1 MPQEEEL
8 VRRAEEF
15 RQAAFR
21 AENLAGELT
30 ERQLA
35 WRPEPGRWSVKEC
48 LEHLVGVGEAY
59 LQVLDRAIREGRGEG
74 RTGRGPFR
82 HGPWD
87 RWLVRLM
94 EPPPRLGIPAPRAVN
109 PLKDADAGGST
120 GEEASGAPVLARFVE
135 LQDRLMERLDRADG
149 LDLAGIRLSSPFVSL
164 VRMDLG
170 TAFALVAAHQRRH
183 LWQAEQVTEEEGF
196 PAR

>member
-8 VRRAEEF
+8 ARRAQEF
-15 RQAAFR
+15 RQAASR
-21 AENLAGELT
+21 AEALAGELSG
-30 ERQLA
+30 RQLD
-35 WRPEPGRWSVKEC
+35 WRPEPGRWSVGDC
-48 LEHLVGVGEAY
+48 LEHLVGTGEAY
-59 LQVLDRAIREGRGEG
+59 LEVLDRAIREGRQQG

-82 HGPWD
+82 HGMWD

-94 EPPPRLGIPAPRAVN
+94 EPPPGLGLPAPRIVN
-109 PLKDADAGGST
+109 PLKEDPEGSPE
-120 GEEASGAPVLARFVE
+120 GEGSSAPVLSRFVD
-135 LQDRLMERLDRADG
+135 LQDRLTERLDRADG
-149 LDLAGIRLSSPFVSL
+149 LELAGIRLSSPFVSW

>member
-15 RQAAFR
+15 RRAASR
-21 AENLAGELT
+21 AENLAGGLS

-35 WRPEPGRWSVKEC
+35 WRPEPERWSVEEC
-48 LEHLVGVGEAY
+48 LEHLVGTGDAY
-59 LQVLDRAIREGRGEG
+59 LRVLDRVIREGRREE
-74 RTGRGPFR
+74 RTGQGPFR
-82 HGPWD
+82 HGPWN

-94 EPPPRLGIPAPRAVN
+94 EPPPRLGIPAPRVVN
-109 PLKDADAGGST
+109 PLKDDSARPP
-120 GEEASGAPVLARFVE
+120 GEDMSGTPALARFVG
-135 LQDRLMERLDRADG
+135 LQDRLTERLDRADG
-149 LDLAGIRLSSPFVSL
+149 LDLAGIHLSSPFISL

-183 LWQAEQVTEEEGF
+183 LWQAEQVAQEEGF
-196 PAR
+196 PES